1 MHKDPKGALHADSP
15 WWHLFHKVKSLP
27 KITNH
32 SSYSMAVTEIVIFLE
47 ALYHSNST
55 KFSVRDDNQ
64 GQLKGQR
71 SATFVL

>member
-1 MHKDPKGALHADSP
+1 
-15 WWHLFHKVKSLP
+15 
-27 KITNH
+27 
-32 SSYSMAVTEIVIFLE
+32 MAVTEIVIFLE

-64 GQLKGQR
+64 GQLKRQR